1 MSLISNNNTL
11 TKMHYI
17 DQYLI
22 LVRSCT
28 YISSTLSY
36 LFSKNNTHYN
46 VAVLL
51 SGHMKIS
58 KFSNDTVVVV
68 LFLLF
73 Y

>member
-1 MSLISNNNTL
+1 
-11 TKMHYI
+11 MHYI

-58 KFSNDTVVVV
+58 KFSNDTVAVT
-68 LFLLF
+68 
-73 Y
+73 